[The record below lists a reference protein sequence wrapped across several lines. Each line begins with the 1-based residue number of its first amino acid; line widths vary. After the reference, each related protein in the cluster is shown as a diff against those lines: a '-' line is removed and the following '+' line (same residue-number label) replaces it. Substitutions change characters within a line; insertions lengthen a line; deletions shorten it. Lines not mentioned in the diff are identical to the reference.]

1 VPTAKPSLLRAA
13 GPEVVKSAFQEAAE
27 AARHPTPAAFALFAS
42 SLLPGVERHVSR
54 LLVSKGG
61 GLSSLDIRRL
71 SSVLLPYPVPNEHCR
86 SPPPDPSPKA
96 SQVISGKKRGVT
108 KYKCLLRVA
117 DAALCKLNRQTGLH
131 YELHTIYGESLL
143 EDEDYNEY
151 FHINFIAQPK
161 EDHRHSSSS
170 AVGLGHRLFF
180 FAEAPRPPRKDFRE
194 EDISI
199 CCPVEPSPGDIGT
212 VNPST
217 YSFHFILSCRL
228 V

>member
-1 VPTAKPSLLRAA
+1 MPISASPSLLRAA
-13 GPEVVKSAFQEAAE
+13 ADPEAIRSAFEEAAE
-27 AARHPTPAAFALFAS
+27 AAS

-108 KYKCLLRVA
+108 KWYKCLLRVA

-151 FHINFIAQPK
+151 LFPHQFHCAAK
-161 EDHRHSSSS
+161 GGSSSQ
-170 AVGLGHRLFF
+170 F
-180 FAEAPRPPRKDFRE
+180 
-194 EDISI
+194 
-199 CCPVEPSPGDIGT
+199 
-212 VNPST
+212 
-217 YSFHFILSCRL
+217 
-228 V
+228 